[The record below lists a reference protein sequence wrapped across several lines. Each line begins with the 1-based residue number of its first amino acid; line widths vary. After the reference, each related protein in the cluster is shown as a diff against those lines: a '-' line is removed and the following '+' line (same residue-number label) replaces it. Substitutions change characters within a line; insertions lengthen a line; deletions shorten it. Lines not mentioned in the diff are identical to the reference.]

1 MHFRAITKIVGLLVI
16 LFSVTMIIPGIVSLI
31 YKDGEERAFWQTFI
45 VALIIGLLLWT
56 TPNKNNQYDL
66 KPKEGFL
73 IVVLF
78 WTVLGSVGALPFIFS
93 DRPHLSL
100 TDAFFE
106 SFSGLTTTGAT
117 TLIGL
122 DSLPKG
128 ILFYRQMLQWLGGM
142 GIIVLAV
149 AILPLLG
156 IGGMQLYRAEIP
168 GPLKDN
174 KMCPRIAETAKI
186 LWLIYILLTIACAI
200 ALWGSGMNLF
210 DAISH
215 SFSTVAIGGFSTHD
229 KSIGHFN
236 SPAINT
242 IISIFLLISS
252 CNFGLHFSVL
262 SGRNLKIYWK
272 DLEFRVFIGFQL
284 VLIVI
289 CTLVLLY
296 HSIYDS
302 LLKTFNQAF
311 FQVISVATTAGFSTD
326 GFSSWPLF
334 LPILLLF
341 GAFVGGCSGSTGGGL
356 KVIRI
361 LLLFLQGS
369 RELKRLVHPNAVYTI
384 KLGSRALPE
393 RIVEAVWGFFSAYTL
408 VFIISLL
415 LLIATGVDEFSA
427 FSSIAATLNNLGP
440 GLGSVSENF
449 TTMNPTGKWILI
461 VTMLF
466 GRLEIFTLL
475 VLFTPTF
482 WRE

>member
-1 MHFRAITKIVGLLVI
+1 MHFRAIIRIIGLLVI
-16 LFSVTMIIPGIVSLI
+16 LFSVTMIIPWIVSLI
-31 YKDGEERAFWQTFI
+31 YQDGCKSVFSQTF
-45 VALIIGLLLWT
+45 VATLIIGLLLWI
-56 TPNKNNQYDL
+56 PNKNNQCDL

-73 IVVLF
+73 IVSLF
-78 WTVLGSVGALPFIFS
+78 WTVLGSIGALPFIFS
-93 DRPHLSL
+93 DQLNLSA

-117 TLIGL
+117 ILIEL
-122 DSLPKG
+122 DTLPKG

-156 IGGMQLYRAEIP
+156 VGGMQLYRAEMP

-174 KMCPRIAETAKI
+174 KMCPRIAETAKT
-186 LWLIYILLTIACAI
+186 LWLIYILLTIVCAI
-200 ALWGSGMNLF
+200 VLWCAGMNVF

-215 SFSTVAIGGFSTHD
+215 SFSTVSIGGFSTH
-229 KSIGHFN
+229 KQSIGYFN
-236 SPAINT
+236 SPIIN
-242 IISIFLLISS
+242 IIIAIFLLISG
-252 CNFGLHFSVL
+252 CNFCLHFSVL
-262 SGRNLKIYWK
+262 SGRSLMIYWR
-272 DLEFRVFIGFQL
+272 DHEFRVFISFQL

-289 CTLVLLY
+289 CTLMLLY
-296 HSIYDS
+296 YSVYES
-302 LLKTFNQAF
+302 LPQTLDQAF
-311 FQVISVATTAGFSTD
+311 FQVISVVTTAGFSTD
-326 GFSSWPLF
+326 GFANWPLF
-334 LPILLLF
+334 LPILLLCA
-341 GAFVGGCSGSTGGGL
+341 AFVGGCAGSTGGGL

-384 KLGSRALPE
+384 KLGARALPE
-393 RIVEAVWGFFSAYTL
+393 RIIEAVWGFFSAYAL

-427 FSSIAATLNNLGP
+427 FSSIAATLNNLGS
-440 GLGSVSENF
+440 GLGTVAENF
-449 TTMNPTGKWILI
+449 STMNTLGKWILI
-461 VTMLF
+461 ATMLF
-466 GRLEIFTLL
+466 GRLEVFTLL

>member
-1 MHFRAITKIVGLLVI
+1 MHFRAITRIVGLLVI
-16 LFSVTMIIPGIVSLI
+16 LFSVTMIIPGLVALI
-31 YKDGEERAFWQTFI
+31 YRDGAGRAFSQTFI
-45 VALIIGLLLWT
+45 FALVIGLILWI
-56 TPNKNNQYDL
+56 PNREQKHEL
-66 KPKEGFL
+66 KPREGFL

-93 DRPHLSL
+93 EQPSLSI

-122 DSLPKG
+122 DSLPKA

-156 IGGMQLYRAEIP
+156 VGGMQLYRAEMP

-174 KMCPRIAETAKI
+174 KMRPRIAETAKT
-186 LWLIYILLTIACAI
+186 LWLIYVLLTIACAL
-200 ALWGSGMNLF
+200 ALWAAGMSVF

-215 SFSTVAIGGFSTHD
+215 SFSTIAIGGFSTHD
-229 KSIGHFN
+229 ASIGYFD

-242 IISIFLLISS
+242 IIAIFLLISG
-252 CNFGLHFSVL
+252 CNFGLHFAVL
-262 SGRNLKIYWK
+262 TGRSLTVYWR
-272 DLEFRVFIGFQL
+272 DPEFRMFISIQL
-284 VLIVI
+284 VLVII
-289 CTLVLLY
+289 CTLILWNHAVYKSGIETL
-296 HSIYDS
+296 
-302 LLKTFNQAF
+302 NQAF
-311 FQVISVATTAGFSTD
+311 FQVVSMATTAGFSTD
-326 GFSSWPLF
+326 SFARWPSF
-334 LPILLLF
+334 LPILLLCS
-341 GAFVGGCSGSTGGGL
+341 AFIGGCAGSTGGGL

-369 RELKRLVHPNAVYTI
+369 RELKRLVHPNAVYTL
-384 KLGSRALPE
+384 KLGRRALPE
-393 RIVEAVWGFFSAYTL
+393 RIIEAVWGFFSAYAL

-415 LLIATGVDEFSA
+415 LLIATGVDELSA
-427 FSSIAATLNNLGP
+427 FSAIAATLNNLGP
-440 GLGSVSENF
+440 GLGVVADNF
-449 TTMNPTGKWILI
+449 TAMNPIAKWILVI
-461 VTMLF
+461 TMLF
-466 GRLEIFTLL
+466 GRLEVFTLL